1 MPDTRRDWFLELLNA
16 GLDTQAEL
24 AVERTYTPKGE
35 HARGVPWCYVT
46 LGTERPLPATEAQS
60 SGTSVCDFLVIL
72 HNETASDTKGDGIAA
87 AGLNAAIHTVEAGIR
102 AARTGTLS
110 QSFATNVVTTVTSI
124 RRTQVTPVVDGNDRS
139 NQAGVYGVIEYK
151 EIFV

>member
-1 MPDTRRDWFLELLNA
+1 
-16 GLDTQAEL
+16 
-24 AVERTYTPKGE
+24 
-35 HARGVPWCYVT
+35 
-46 LGTERPLPATEAQS
+46 
-60 SGTSVCDFLVIL
+60 
-72 HNETASDTKGDGIAA
+72 
-87 AGLNAAIHTVEAGIR
+87 VEAGIR